1 VPPGP
6 VTAAAEK
13 RKDTGDMNY
22 NWNWPV
28 LWEASP
34 HGTGTYLDT
43 LWSGLYWTL
52 ATALSAAVIA
62 LIVGTLVG
70 IIRTLPNRLAER
82 LANGY
87 VELIR
92 NIPLLVQMF
101 LWFFVA
107 PELLPEKMG
116 LWFKALPNGS
126 FITAVICLGFFHS
139 VRIAVQLS
147 AGIKSLPAG
156 QQLAA
161 SALGLTLP
169 QTYRYVLLPMAFR
182 LVLPPLTSECLNIIK
197 NTAVALTI
205 GLLELTATARSMSEF
220 TFQIFEAFATATVI
234 YLLVNVVVVLV
245 MRWLE
250 RRVTVPGF
258 IGSATPERKGR

>member
-1 VPPGP
+1 MAPGP
-6 VTAAAEK
+6 VASGAQP
-13 RKDTGDMNY
+13 RKGTGEMNY

-28 LWEASP
+28 LWEISP
-34 HGTGTYLDT
+34 NGTGTYLGT
-43 LWSGLYWTL
+43 LWAGLCWTL

-62 LIVGTLVG
+62 LLVGTLVG
-70 IIRTLPNRLAER
+70 IIRTLPYRWAER

-101 LWFFVA
+101 LWFFVM
-107 PELLPEKMG
+107 PELLPEKIG
-116 LWFKALPNGS
+116 IWFKALPNAP
-126 FITAVICLGFFHS
+126 FVTAVICLGFFHS
-139 VRIAVQLS
+139 VRVAVQLS

-161 SALGLTLP
+161 AALGLTLP
-169 QTYRYVLLPMAFR
+169 QAYRYVLLPMAFR

-205 GLLELTATARSMSEF
+205 GLLELTAAARSMSEF
-220 TFQIFEAFATATVI
+220 TFQIFEAFAAATTL
-234 YLLVNVVVVLV
+234 YLLVNVVVVLL
-245 MRWLE
+245 MRWFE
-250 RRVTVPGF
+250 RRVTVPGL
-258 IGSATPERKGR
+258 IGAAAAGRGRR